1 MRNIL
6 LAAVFFCVSCGL
18 FEKKKEVKFIKEQAR
33 NLQVGETFEYAY
45 VPQES
50 SSVVLD
56 ASVIGTVTE
65 ITEEAVT
72 LEIVGQVKTQFG
84 TFPIK
89 SKQIIP
95 KEYVNLD
102 TLVDLRETG
111 ILQFPNAKLTWLG
124 VTPEG
129 CDLIKVTDIQGAN
142 NIELEA
148 KFCAQFRNVPVLV
161 AKAFGTIKITF
172 ILLAGQTGLSGQI
185 LV

>member
-1 MRNIL
+1 MRNVA
-6 LAAVFFCVSCGL
+6 LALMFLCVSCG
-18 FEKKKEVKFIKEQAR
+18 FFDKKKEIKFLKEEAR

-56 ASVIGTVTE
+56 ASVIGKITE
-65 ITEEAVT
+65 ITEDAIT
-72 LEIVGQVKTQFG
+72 LEIIGQVKTQFG
-84 TFPIK
+84 AFPIK
-89 SKQIIP
+89 STQVIP

-102 TLVDLRETG
+102 TLVDLREKG
-111 ILQFPNAKLTWLG
+111 SVQFPNAKLTWLG

-129 CDLIKVTDIQGAN
+129 CDLIKVTDIEGAG

-148 KFCAQFRNVPVLV
+148 KFCAQFRNVPILV

-172 ILLAGQTGLSGQI
+172 ILLAGKTGLSAQL